1 MTTSKHNVLLF
12 LCIVFLLALALRSSI
27 KQYIPYANVEGY
39 QERSYTLEMGTI
51 VDQVETDYQKQ
62 MIDRKTVYNNKNLQG
77 QRTANGSKLTGDNQ
91 FEACQGLF
99 ACASTTDNAAMSFLT
114 NGTAGTNG
122 TTGTL
127 KSSSTVPSPSTNVL
141 PSNQEITYVYPP
153 KLSMDDVLS
162 LDLWD
167 AEEKSGE
174 RALAD
179 GNNMREV
186 AISTVRDYQ
195 DTLRDSMMDGM
206 VKTNAMTNAS
216 NMLEASIQQQAISGN
231 MPNAMMDGITAATQ
245 PITDK
250 VNDLSNTIQQ
260 MKAVVDRTRARCNSV
275 RFAFGKGCKI

>member
-27 KQYIPYANVEGY
+27 KPYIPYANVEGY
-39 QERSYTLEMGTI
+39 EERSYTLEMGSI

-62 MIDRKTVYNNKNLQG
+62 MVDRKTVYNTNQSLSQGTQTTSRSNL
-77 QRTANGSKLTGDNQ
+77 TSNNQ
-91 FEACQGLF
+91 FETCQGLF
-99 ACASTTDNAAMSFLT
+99 ACASSTDNAAMNFLGNGVNRV
-114 NGTAGTNG
+114 NGTST
-122 TTGTL
+122 
-127 KSSSTVPSPSTNVL
+127 SSSTVPSPSTNVV
-141 PSNQEITYVYPP
+141 PSNQEITYIYPP
-153 KLSMDDVLS
+153 QLSMDDMLS

-167 AEEKSGE
+167 AEEKSAD
-174 RALAD
+174 RAMAD
-179 GNNMREV
+179 SQNIREA

-195 DTLRDSMMDGM
+195 DTLRDTMMDGM
-206 VKTNAMTNAS
+206 AKTNAITNAS

-260 MKAVVDRTRARCNSV
+260 MKSIVDRTRARCNSV